1 MCDRATA
8 AVIVFSFAVSS
19 VTAADWPQFLG
30 PHGRAKCADH
40 VPLEWSDDQNVCWK
54 TELPGPGSSSPIVV
68 GPRVFVTCYAQQD
81 GQITRFVVCLDKQTG
96 KELWTRAFRADSR
109 EDAYEGYLTEHGYA
123 SNTPTSDGAHVFVFF
138 GKGGV
143 HSLDLEGN
151 ILWSVDVGQ
160 ESSNRRWGS
169 AASLLLV
176 DETLIVNAAE
186 ESQAILALDK
196 TTGKQRWRQEA
207 EMLELAYGTPRLVS
221 LPEGRSELVISVP
234 GELWAL
240 NPFTGKLNWYVTTPM
255 TGNVSPSVIVDGDTL
270 FSFGGFR
277 SSGSVSVRAGG
288 TDDVSDTHI
297 NWISRGSSYVATP
310 LLHAGRFYWIDDRGL
325 AYCIESETGKRVYRE
340 RVEDV
345 QSGGRPFYAS
355 PICIDGNLIIPSR
368 RSGVFVLAAQPEY
381 RPLARNVFDDDSD
394 FNASGAVSEGSLYL
408 RSDQYLYCIGTP

>member
-8 AVIVFSFAVSS
+8 AVIVLSFVVRS

-30 PHGRAKCADH
+30 PHGSAKSADH

-68 GPRVFVTCYAQQD
+68 GPRVFVTCYTQQD
-81 GQITRFVVCLDKQTG
+81 GQITRFLVCVDKQSG
-96 KELWTRAFRADSR
+96 KELWTRAFRADRR

-143 HSLDLEGN
+143 HSLDPEGN
-151 ILWSVDVGQ
+151 IQWSVDVGQ

-176 DETLIVNAAE
+176 NDTLIVNAAE

-240 NPFTGKLNWYVTTPM
+240 HPSTGKLNWYVTTPM

-288 TDDVSDTHI
+288 TDDVSDTHV

-310 LLHAGRFYWIDDRGL
+310 LLHAGRFYWIDDRGM
-325 AYCIESETGKRVYRE
+325 AMSQHAATGEEIYRE
-340 RVEDV
+340 RVAGL
-345 QSGGRPFYAS
+345 SGRPVYAS
-355 PICIDGNLIIPSR
+355 PVLIGDHIYVVTR
-368 RSGVFVLAAQPEY
+368 NAGTIVY
-381 RPLARNVFDDDSD
+381 RPTARFQPVARNQLASDESD
-394 FNASGAVSEGSLYL
+394 FNASPAVSESRLYL
-408 RSDQYLYCIGTP
+408 RSNHALYCIGT